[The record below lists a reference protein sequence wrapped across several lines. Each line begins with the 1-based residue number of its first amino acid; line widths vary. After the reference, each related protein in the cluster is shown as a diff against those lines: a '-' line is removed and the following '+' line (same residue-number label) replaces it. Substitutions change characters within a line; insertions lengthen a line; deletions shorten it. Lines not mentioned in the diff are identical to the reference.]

1 MSYRAET
8 LRECPLGC
16 VPPKVMQTGKTR
28 GYFQRSGT
36 ENPLFRTSPIGSQV
50 LFGCA
55 LISQTLTELHHG
67 NCRFQAATEFGFLP
81 LFVFLSVHA
90 LKRNVVVSNSL
101 AEFFMRGR
109 G

>member
-50 LFGCA
+50 LFPCA
-55 LISQTLTELHHG
+55 LIRQALTELHHG
-67 NCRFQAATEFGFLP
+67 NCRFHDQRPGKKALRRQRSSAYFHCSSFLT
-81 LFVFLSVHA
+81 
-90 LKRNVVVSNSL
+90 
-101 AEFFMRGR
+101 FMP
-109 G
+109 